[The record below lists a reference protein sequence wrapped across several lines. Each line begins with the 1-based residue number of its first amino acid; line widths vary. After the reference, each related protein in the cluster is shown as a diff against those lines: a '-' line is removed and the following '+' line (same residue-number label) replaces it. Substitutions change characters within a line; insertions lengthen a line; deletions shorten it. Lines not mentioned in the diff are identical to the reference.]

1 MAIPTW
7 TRRLTA
13 TFEQAPTSVWLS
25 EHENKEASAESADS
39 LDAVLRYLND
49 KQEEAVS
56 GQQIITTAKV
66 FKALADVCRDRG
78 ERQRISESTGLAP
91 TACHMLRRVYTDLTG
106 DHHSEED
113 AEDEQRAEQVFL
125 LVQVLRCICNL
136 AADNDVAR
144 HQILDAQGIEL
155 LASVLRSIDEVWKQP
170 LPVGQA
176 AFGASLNVSLDNAEC
191 TAALVSAGALDA
203 HLKTFAS
210 DAAAALPIWPLVSS
224 SLDNLCEHEDAP
236 KQFEAHSDYA
246 RGVLRSLARLARTL
260 SDTSSV
266 SAEDAVVLR
275 GAQRTLLWI
284 LCEVLEKSAIVRKQ
298 LCTPEAVLSLFNIL
312 EFYLISS
319 PKDLDEDDN
328 KSEEKKEAVSQP
340 PNKPMPQVANRYADA
355 VTQAIIGISGEDEA
369 LDALFANP
377 QLMAR
382 VLSILST
389 DRGSNS
395 SNDSQSSARGQK
407 IDAMAAAAALCL
419 GNLARTDEHCTR
431 LVNEHP
437 ALVRTL
443 IHEWFASRDT
453 NVRTRHAASGLLK
466 NLCLPAANKPTMVTF
481 GLVPVAALCIDTAV
495 IPIQANAIGIL
506 RHLINTS
513 NQMTSQTTTLGL
525 LEEMPGSAKGKN
537 TCALAELLS
546 VVRSTDVDGIRCEG
560 TRLVAAVAKRIY
572 LPAAGNKD
580 DDPTLARAQAIL
592 EEKSFDIV
600 SPLVRLVM
608 LDGQRHPLLQQESLV
623 ALTVLASADCVRT
636 RHIADI
642 VHHLAAPADLPT
654 AKDDGGDEKN
664 EEEEEEEEDAP
675 KTFGQALDRILRQ
688 EGAVWPQTTLQAKS
702 LVSHL
707 CAIANSSNNSST
719 SSNLDPAGLDYLQS
733 VLATNAK

>member
-1 MAIPTW
+1 MVIPTW

-13 TFEQAPTSVWLS
+13 TFEQAPTGVWLS

-56 GQQIITTAKV
+56 GPQIVTTAKV
-66 FKALADVCRDRG
+66 FKALADVCRDGG

-91 TACHMLRRVYTDLTG
+91 TACLMLRRVYADLTG
-106 DHHSEED
+106 DHHSEKD

-155 LASVLRSIDEVWKQP
+155 LAGVLRSVDEVWKQP

-266 SAEDAVVLR
+266 SAEDAAVLR

-284 LCEVLEKSAIVRKQ
+284 LCEVLEKSAVVRKQ
-298 LCTPEAVLSLFNIL
+298 LCTPDAVLALFDIL
-312 EFYLISS
+312 EFYLLSS
-319 PKDLDEDDN
+319 PKDVGEDEDEDE
-328 KSEEKKEAVSQP
+328 KKKEAVSQP
-340 PNKPMPQVANRYADA
+340 PNKPMPQAANRYADA
-355 VTQAIIGISGEDEA
+355 ATQAIIGISGEDEA
-369 LDALFANP
+369 LDVLFANP

-382 VLSILST
+382 LLRILST

-395 SNDSQSSARGQK
+395 SSNSSNDSQSSAKGQK

-466 NLCLPAANKPTMVTF
+466 NLCLPAANKPTMVAF
-481 GLVPVAALCIDTAV
+481 GLAPVAALCIDTAV

-513 NQMTSQTTTLGL
+513 NLMT
-525 LEEMPGSAKGKN
+525 
-537 TCALAELLS
+537 
-546 VVRSTDVDGIRCEG
+546 
-560 TRLVAAVAKRIY
+560 
-572 LPAAGNKD
+572 
-580 DDPTLARAQAIL
+580 
-592 EEKSFDIV
+592 
-600 SPLVRLVM
+600 
-608 LDGQRHPLLQQESLV
+608 
-623 ALTVLASADCVRT
+623 
-636 RHIADI
+636 
-642 VHHLAAPADLPT
+642 
-654 AKDDGGDEKN
+654 
-664 EEEEEEEEDAP
+664 
-675 KTFGQALDRILRQ
+675 
-688 EGAVWPQTTLQAKS
+688 
-702 LVSHL
+702 
-707 CAIANSSNNSST
+707 
-719 SSNLDPAGLDYLQS
+719 
-733 VLATNAK
+733 